1 LGLVNHLRKNA
12 RKVTC
17 PALIMHSK
25 EDSWTTPWN
34 AEELLNW
41 LGSKDKE
48 IHWLT
53 GCDHV
58 MTIDLKKREVASRL
72 GEFVEKVSWLHAERA
87 PNLDRDRNNFKS
99 EKMAFGSDQ
108 KHSHKETL
116 AQIS

>member
-1 LGLVNHLRKNA
+1 
-12 RKVTC
+12 
-17 PALIMHSK
+17 MHSK